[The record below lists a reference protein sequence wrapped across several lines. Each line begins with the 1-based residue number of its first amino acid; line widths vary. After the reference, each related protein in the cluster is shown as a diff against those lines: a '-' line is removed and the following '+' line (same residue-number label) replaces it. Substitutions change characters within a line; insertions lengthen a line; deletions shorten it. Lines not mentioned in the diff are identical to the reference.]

1 MQLQDKVIIVT
12 GGASGIGGAL
22 SRVLVRRGASV
33 VAVDINEQAGQKL
46 ESDVGESL
54 VFVAGDVSLEET
66 AQAAVRTAVE
76 RFGRLDALVNNAHA
90 SEQAMFLDLDEDAW
104 ALSFN
109 TGLRATRQFMKAA
122 HSELAKQGGSVI
134 NFGSGSAVSGQPTQ
148 AAYASAKEAIRGLTR
163 VVANEWA
170 GDSIRVNAV
179 MPIALTEGVAQWKEA
194 FPDMY
199 QKSLGNIPLGRFG
212 DPEEDVAP
220 LVAFLASDDARFIT
234 GQAIAVDGG
243 ATKLY

>member
-1 MQLQDKVIIVT
+1 M
-12 GGASGIGGAL
+12 
-22 SRVLVRRGASV
+22 
-33 VAVDINEQAGQKL
+33 
-46 ESDVGESL
+46 
-54 VFVAGDVSLEET
+54 
-66 AQAAVRTAVE
+66 
-76 RFGRLDALVNNAHA
+76 
-90 SEQAMFLDLDEDAW
+90 
-104 ALSFN
+104 
-109 TGLRATRQFMKAA
+109 
-122 HSELAKQGGSVI
+122 
-134 NFGSGSAVSGQPTQ
+134 
-148 AAYASAKEAIRGLTR
+148 
-163 VVANEWA
+163 VANEWA

-212 DPEEDVAP
+212 NPEEDVAP